1 MNDGAVSKAG
11 RQASLSFEAAF
22 FKKKNTQEELNMAD
36 VTAKMVKELREMTGV
51 GMMDAK
57 KALVEVEGDM
67 EKAVDLLREKGMA
80 KAAKKNDRIAAEG
93 LASVAVKGN
102 TAAIVEVNSETDF
115 VSKNEMFQDLVKEI
129 AELVAENKPADMEAA
144 MKIKTDKGTIE
155 SDLIEA
161 TQVIG
166 EKISFRRFEV
176 VEKDDNAAFGGY
188 LHMGGRIAV
197 LTVLDGTTDETVA
210 RDVAMHVA
218 AINPRYVNESQI
230 PEAELEHEKT
240 VLTEQALNEGKPAN
254 IVEKMVEGRLKKF
267 KAEIAL
273 VDQPFVKD
281 PDMTVEKYVASKGV
295 TVKTF
300 VRFEVG
306 EGIEKRED
314 NFVEEVMSQVK
325 K

>member
-1 MNDGAVSKAG
+1 
-11 RQASLSFEAAF
+11 
-22 FKKKNTQEELNMAD
+22 
-36 VTAKMVKELREMTGV
+36 
-51 GMMDAK
+51 
-57 KALVEVEGDM
+57 
-67 EKAVDLLREKGMA
+67 
-80 KAAKKNDRIAAEG
+80 
-93 LASVAVKGN
+93 
-102 TAAIVEVNSETDF
+102 
-115 VSKNEMFQDLVKEI
+115 MFQDLVKEI

-197 LTVLDGTTDETVA
+197 LTVLEGTTDESVA
-210 RDVAMHVA
+210 KDVAMHVA

-230 PEAELEHEKT
+230 SQEELDHEKQ

-281 PDMTVEKYVASKGV
+281 PDMTVEKYVASKGA

>member
-1 MNDGAVSKAG
+1 
-11 RQASLSFEAAF
+11 
-22 FKKKNTQEELNMAD
+22 MAQIS
-36 VTAKMVKELREMTGV
+36 AKLVKELRDMTGV

-57 KALVEVEGDM
+57 KALVEVEGDID
-67 EKAVDLLREKGMA
+67 KAVDFLREKGMA

-93 LASVAVKGN
+93 LAAVAINGN

-115 VSKNEMFQDLVKEI
+115 VSKNEKFQTLVKEI
-129 AELVAENKPADMEAA
+129 AEAVASNKPADMDAA
-144 MKIKTDKGTIE
+144 MELEISTGVIKNA
-155 SDLIEA
+155 LIEA

-166 EKISFRRFEV
+166 EKISFRRFDV
-176 VEKDDNAAFGGY
+176 VEKEDNAAFGGY

-197 LTVLDGTTDETVA
+197 LTVVEGTTDEEVA
-210 RDVAMHVA
+210 KDVAMHVA
-218 AINPRYVNESQI
+218 AINPRYVDESQI
-230 PEAELEHEKT
+230 PQEELDHEKS

-254 IVEKMVEGRLKKF
+254 IVEKMVVGRLNKF
-267 KAEIAL
+267 KAEISL

-281 PDMTVEKYVASKGV
+281 PDMTVAKYVASKGA
-295 TVKTF
+295 TVKSFT
-300 VRFEVG
+300 RFEVG

>member
-1 MNDGAVSKAG
+1 
-11 RQASLSFEAAF
+11 
-22 FKKKNTQEELNMAD
+22 MAE
-36 VTAKMVKELREMTGV
+36 VTAKLVKELRDMTGV

-57 KALVEVEGDM
+57 RALVEVEGDI

-93 LASVAVKGN
+93 LASVAINGN

-129 AELVAENKPADMEAA
+129 AEVIAANKPADMDAA
-144 MKIKTDKGTIE
+144 LKLETSKGTM
-155 SDLIEA
+155 DAALIEA

-197 LTVLDGTTDETVA
+197 LTVLEGTTDESVA
-210 RDVAMHVA
+210 KDVAMHVA
-218 AINPRYVNESQI
+218 AINPRYVNEAQISQ
-230 PEAELEHEKT
+230 EELDHEKQ

-273 VDQPFVKD
+273 VDQLFVKD
-281 PDMTVEKYVASKGV
+281 PDMTVEKYVASKGA
-295 TVKTF
+295 TVKSF

>member
-1 MNDGAVSKAG
+1 
-11 RQASLSFEAAF
+11 
-22 FKKKNTQEELNMAD
+22 MAE
-36 VTAKMVKELREMTGV
+36 VTAKLVKELRDMTGV

-57 KALVEVEGDM
+57 RALVEVEGDI

-93 LASVAVKGN
+93 LAAVAVNGN

-115 VSKNEMFQDLVKEI
+115 VSKNEMFQNLVKEL
-129 AELVAENKPADMEAA
+129 AELVAANKPADMDAA
-144 MKIKTDKGTIE
+144 MKMVNEKGETVE
-155 SDLIEA
+155 AALIEA

-176 VEKDDNAAFGGY
+176 VEKEDNAAFGGY

-197 LTVLDGTTDETVA
+197 LTVVDGTTDETVA
-210 RDVAMHVA
+210 KDVAMHVA
-218 AINPRYVNESQI
+218 AINPRYVDESQI
-230 PEAELEHEKT
+230 PESELEHEKN

-254 IVEKMVEGRLKKF
+254 IVEKMVVGRLKKF

-281 PDMTVEKYVASKGV
+281 PDMTVEQYVTSKGGS
-295 TVKTF
+295 VKSF

-306 EGIEKRED
+306 EGIEKKVD

>member
-1 MNDGAVSKAG
+1 
-11 RQASLSFEAAF
+11 
-22 FKKKNTQEELNMAD
+22 MAD
-36 VTAKMVKELREMTGV
+36 VTAKMVKELRDMTGV

-57 KALVEVEGDM
+57 RALVEVEGDI

-93 LASVAVKGN
+93 LASVAVHGN

-129 AELVAENKPADMEAA
+129 AELVAENKPADMDAA
-144 MKIKTDKGTIE
+144 MKLTNAKGETLE
-155 SDLIEA
+155 AALIEA

-166 EKISFRRFEV
+166 ERINFRRFEV
-176 VEKDDNAAFGGY
+176 VEKEDNAAFGGY

-197 LTVLDGTTDETVA
+197 LALLNGTTDESVA
-210 RDVAMHVA
+210 KDVAMHVA

-230 PEAELEHEKT
+230 PESELEHEKA

-254 IVEKMVEGRLKKF
+254 IVEKMVIGRLNKF

-281 PDMTVEKYVASKGV
+281 PDMTVEKYVSSKGA
-295 TVKTF
+295 TVASF

-314 NFVEEVMSQVK
+314 NFVEEVMSQIK